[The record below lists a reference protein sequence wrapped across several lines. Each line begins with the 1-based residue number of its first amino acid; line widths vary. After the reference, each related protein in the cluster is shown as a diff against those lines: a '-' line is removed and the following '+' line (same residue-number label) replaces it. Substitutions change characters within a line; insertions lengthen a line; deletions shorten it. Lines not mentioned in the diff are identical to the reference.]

1 MQIGFSQHDITP
13 HANAFGAF
21 RLSGVKRHSGVHDPL
36 FAHALALRQDQQTCL
51 LISLDVV
58 AIPQAEADEAKARI
72 ARATG
77 IEPAAILIAATHTH
91 NGPETLNEEE
101 DPRIRVWPAIH
112 QALAAAATEAVGRLA
127 DGHVHWATR
136 DLPIATNRYQHRLG
150 QGGNTIDPQLDVLV
164 FEGVNGEH
172 LGALYHYAAHPTC
185 AMAAEYR
192 ISGDYC
198 ALADRII
205 EERSGGFSMFFNG
218 ACGDINLEVG
228 ERTFARAEERAEEV
242 AEAVLAATAGAKT
255 AAVTELAWAN
265 QTVSVGIKRAPSD
278 LVPPPQLGQWQDALE
293 QARASEWQ
301 DVIADPE
308 RQRACFHQYQS
319 YRTTLWKLFL
329 RERFGERPTED
340 VPLQCIRMGP
350 LVLVAIPGE
359 LFVEH
364 QLRLQQRFPD
374 QRVLI
379 VGYANAYAGYIPTA
393 EAMAHATYETQAT
406 LMHRVDGQAGDR
418 LMAAATE
425 MIQSELRV

>member
-13 HANAFGAF
+13 YGNAFGAF

-36 FAHALALRQDQQTCL
+36 FVHALALRQDRQTCL

-58 AIPQAEADEAKARI
+58 AIPQKHADEAKTEI

-77 IEPAAILIAATHTH
+77 IEPGSILIAATHTH

-101 DPRIRVWPAIH
+101 DSRIRVWPAIH
-112 QALAAAATEAVGRLA
+112 QALVTAASEAVGRLA
-127 DGHVHWATR
+127 DGRVHWGTR

-150 QGGNTIDPQLDVLV
+150 QGENTIDPQLDVLV
-164 FEGVNGEH
+164 FEGVNGKH
-172 LGALYHYAAHPTC
+172 LGVLYHYAAHPTC

-198 ALADRII
+198 AMADRII

-228 ERTFARAEERAEEV
+228 ERTFARARQRAEQV
-242 AEAVLAATAGAKT
+242 ADAVLVAAAGAKT
-255 AAVTELAWAN
+255 AVGTDLAWAN
-265 QTVSVGIKRAPSD
+265 RTVSVGIKRAPAD
-278 LVPPPQLGQWQDALE
+278 LAVPPELGQWQEALE

-301 DVIADPE
+301 GVIADPE
-308 RQRACFHQYQS
+308 RQRDLFRVYQS
-319 YRTTLWKLFL
+319 YRTTLWKVFL
-329 RERFGERPTED
+329 RERYGEHPTED
-340 VPLQCIRMGP
+340 LPLQCIRMGP

-359 LFVEH
+359 LFIEH
-364 QLRLQQRFPD
+364 QLRLQQRFPER
-374 QRVLI
+374 RVLI
-379 VGYANAYAGYIPTA
+379 VGYANAYAGYIPTS

-406 LMHRVDGQAGDR
+406 LMHRVDGYAGDR

-425 MIQSELRV
+425 MIQSELKA